1 MNQFA
6 EFIGRD
12 WITAL
17 GWALFH
23 SLWQATLVAVIL
35 AGLLLLMRRFTA
47 RTRYLVGIM
56 ALALVVMISLLSF
69 NQAYSSGTATKVID
83 LSSDTNEHA
92 SEAYISK
99 AGVLDPVRTSI
110 RNSPLNKAAQYFSQ
124 YIVEYYP
131 LLVTLWFIGI
141 LLYIFRFIGG
151 FILHQRLRVYR
162 TAPVSPA
169 CSKTFLA
176 LKKKMRIDKGV
187 QILESSLVKIPLAF
201 GYFKPVLLLPVG
213 FVIGL
218 SPSQVEA
225 VLAHEL
231 AHISRRD
238 YLLNIFQTLIDIL
251 YFFNPAV
258 RWISTQVRMER
269 EHCCDDIAVAVSQ
282 DPVSFARVLTEI
294 HTQVEKGPST
304 VMALFHKKEKLL
316 MRVKRILSKPRLKS
330 NFSEGAAAATFLF
343 AALLGVTV
351 LANAATDWNI
361 AEIRAYTEIAEQ
373 KTIESSVAPVTQNT
387 EKLEFSR
394 FVLDHDSL
402 VKIEGHI
409 VSEDNKPE
417 MFSWIINE
425 KSGGIVW
432 KLQPENIHQQGVNY
446 NYQVILSL
454 SAGQYKWYSSQ
465 TDVTVLKVLGAADMP
480 PPPALAAPP
489 VPASEPVP
497 PPKLDAARPPVPA
510 KTAPFPAPPV
520 QPKLAEA
527 APLPDQPARPK
538 LTKAVPL
545 PAPAETPLPPL
556 ERSIQYQMAPVP
568 LPAPEFDQETRILDF
583 TQKLNDK
590 ERRIRAVIKGGRIA
604 EFVLDNIQF
613 LKEDIVKNWEM
624 IINIL
629 GEFEDYRFV
638 YKKPGKKINF
648 KS

>member
-1 MNQFA
+1 MNQIA

-23 SLWQATLVAVIL
+23 SLWQATLVALIM

-47 RTRYLVGIM
+47 RTRYVVGIM
-56 ALALVVMISLLSF
+56 ALVLVVMISLLSF

-83 LSSDTNEHA
+83 LSSGTTEQV
-92 SEAYISK
+92 SEAGNSE
-99 AGVLDPVRTSI
+99 AGVLDPANTSI
-110 RNSPLNKAAQYFSQ
+110 RNSPLSKAARYFSQ

-151 FILHQRLRVYR
+151 FIHHQRLRVYR
-162 TAPVSPA
+162 TVPVSTA
-169 CSKTFLA
+169 CSKIFLA
-176 LKKKMRIDKGV
+176 LKKKMQIDKAV
-187 QILESSLVKIPLAF
+187 QILESSLVKMPLAF

-282 DPVSFARVLTEI
+282 DPVSFARILTEI
-294 HTQVEKGPST
+294 HTQVEKEPGT

-373 KTIESSVAPVTQNT
+373 KTVASSVTPATQNA

-402 VKIEGHI
+402 VKIEGHV
-409 VSEDNKPE
+409 VSEDNKPV

-432 KLQPENIHQQGVNY
+432 KLRPENIHQNGVNY

-465 TDVTVLKVLGAADMP
+465 TEVTVLKVLGSADMP
-480 PPPALAAPP
+480 LPPAYSAPP

-497 PPKLDAARPPVPA
+497 PPKPDIARPPVPA
-510 KTAPFPAPPV
+510 KAAPLPAPPV
-520 QPKLAEA
+520 QPKPSEA
-527 APLPDQPARPK
+527 VPIPDQPDRPK

-545 PAPAETPLPPL
+545 PDQPDAPLPPMKK
-556 ERSIQYQMAPVP
+556 SVPYQAVPVP
-568 LPAPEFDQETRILDF
+568 LPPPEFEQEIRILDF

-590 ERRIRAVIKGGRIA
+590 ERRVRAVIKGGFIV

-613 LKEDIVKNWEM
+613 LKDDIVKNWDV

-648 KS
+648 KN